1 MRPPNHYIYLQVL
14 TRNLW
19 SFEMIR
25 DKRDNRLFQHFDF
38 YPCNYENKF
47 INKIIASE
55 KIIQFTYS
63 PHTVQLMRPPSSAVS
78 GGRLRIKH
86 FTAQE

>member
-25 DKRDNRLFQHFDF
+25 DKRDNRLFRHFDF
-38 YPCNYENKF
+38 YPYNYKNKF
-47 INKIIASE
+47 INKIIVSE

-63 PHTVQLMRPPSSAVS
+63 LHTVQLMRPSSAAS